1 MIRERRDRPQN
12 NRFDILSSL
21 HEFDLTPDQYQMN
34 YNNIGDKIRFFK
46 IVLLRLLI
54 SLVPK
59 AILVTKSKNIW
70 EKKEFSYSNEKKK
83 KKKKKKQLKE
93 SY

>member
-59 AILVTKSKNIW
+59 AILVTMS
-70 EKKEFSYSNEKKK
+70 EYSW
-83 KKKKKKQLKE
+83 
-93 SY
+93 